1 MSDQPPTQP
10 GQPVGPPPQQPGW
23 GPPPQQQPGPPGW
36 AASPSPPASPQQP
49 QWVAPP
55 PPAPPPN
62 WDQPQPPRPP
72 RPPRRGTWWIL
83 GVAGVGLLLAV
94 FALAWADT
102 NTEPEQTSGRAT
114 ATTTPINQVTSP
126 PATEPPAPAYPT
138 PTPRDFELTVK
149 VLEKQN
155 FGSAGSNITYRIE
168 AGWSK
173 TFDPAKTYE
182 VRGGEDGPAINTL
195 TVTGDEYQ
203 RESEEY
209 ISTATVGQKLTARV
223 TDVDELP

>member
-1 MSDQPPTQP
+1 MSDQPTQP
-10 GQPVGPPPQQPGW
+10 GQPPGW
-23 GPPPQQQPGPPGW
+23 GPPPGQPSGQPPGW
-36 AASPSPPASPQQP
+36 GASPSPPAPPPQP

-55 PPAPPPN
+55 PPAPPRN

-72 RPPRRGTWWIL
+72 RPHRRGAWLIL
-83 GVAGVGLLLAV
+83 GGAAAGLVVAGVF
-94 FALAWADT
+94 FATSSD
-102 NTEPEQTSGRAT
+102 EPTGRAA
-114 ATTTPINQVTSP
+114 ATTTTAAINQPTSP
-126 PATEPPAPAYPT
+126 PATEPAAPAYDT
-138 PTPRDFELTVK
+138 PTLRNFELTVK

-182 VRGGEDGPAINTL
+182 LTYEVRGGEDGPAINTM

-203 RESEEY
+203 RENEEY
-209 ISTATVGQKLTARV
+209 VSTGSVGQKLTVRA
-223 TDVDELP
+223 TDVDEVP

>member
-1 MSDQPPTQP
+1 MSDQPTQP
-10 GQPVGPPPQQPGW
+10 GHPPGW
-23 GPPPQQQPGPPGW
+23 GPPPGQPSGQPSGW
-36 AASPSPPASPQQP
+36 GASPSPPTPPPQP

-55 PPAPPPN
+55 PPAPPRN

-72 RPPRRGTWWIL
+72 RPRQRGAWLIL
-83 GVAGVGLLLAV
+83 AGAAAGLVVAGVF
-94 FALAWADT
+94 FATTGSD
-102 NTEPEQTSGRAT
+102 EPTGRAA
-114 ATTTPINQVTSP
+114 ATTVAINQPTSP
-126 PATEPPAPAYPT
+126 PATEPPTPAYDT
-138 PTPRDFELTVK
+138 PTPRDFKLTVK

-182 VRGGEDGPAINTL
+182 LTYEVRGGEDGPAINTM

-203 RESEEY
+203 RENEEY
-209 ISTATVGQKLTARV
+209 VSTGSVGQKLTVRA
-223 TDVDELP
+223 TDVDEVP